1 MIENQF
7 TKAIVCPPAET
18 FADGLTSV
26 SLGVPDLERAQRQHA
41 GYCKALS
48 DAGLQIVTLSP
59 DRVHPDSTFV
69 EDTAMLTPKWAII
82 TRPGAESRVGEIER
96 ITRALSQYFGQLERI
111 EPPGTVDGGD
121 ICEIGDHY
129 LIGVSARTNTAGSHQ
144 LSRILAEQG
153 CTSNEVDIRGRTD
166 ILHLKS
172 GITYL
177 GNDRLLVIKSLADNI
192 SVPGTE
198 ILIVPEGDEYAA
210 NCIRVNDRLL
220 IPAGFPRT
228 RAMLDDLGYTTVQ
241 LDMSEFQ
248 KMDGGLSCLSLRF

>member
-1 MIENQF
+1 MKENQF

-18 FADGLTSV
+18 FADGITSV
-26 SLGVPDLERAQRQHA
+26 SLGVPDIEVAQRQHA
-41 GYCKALS
+41 AYCKALS
-48 DAGLQIVTLSP
+48 DAGLRIVTHSP

-69 EDTAMLTPKWAII
+69 EDTAVLTPKWAVI

-96 ITRALSQYFGQLERI
+96 ITRALSQYFDQLKRI

-129 LIGVSARTNTAGSHQ
+129 LIGVSARTNREGSRQ

-172 GITYL
+172 GLTYL
-177 GNDRLLVIKSLADNI
+177 GDDRLLVINSLADSI

-198 ILIVPEGDEYAA
+198 ILVVPDGEEYAA
-210 NCIRVNDRLL
+210 NCIRVNDRVL
-220 IPAGFPRT
+220 IPAGFPRVN
-228 RAMLDDLGYTTVQ
+228 AMSNDLGYMTVQ

>member
-1 MIENQF
+1 MRENQF

-26 SLGVPDLERAQRQHA
+26 SLGVPDLELAQRQHA
-41 GYCKALS
+41 AYCKALS

-69 EDTAMLTPKWAII
+69 EDTAVLTPEWAVI

-96 ITRALSQYFGQLERI
+96 ITRALSQYFDRLDTI
-111 EPPGTVDGGD
+111 DTPGTVDGGD

-129 LIGVSARTNTAGSHQ
+129 LIGVSARTNPEGSRQ

-153 CTSNEVDIRGRTD
+153 CTSTEVDIRGRTD

-172 GITYL
+172 GLTYL
-177 GNDRLLVIKSLADNI
+177 GDDRLLVTRSLADSI
-192 SVPGTE
+192 TVPGSE
-198 ILIVPEGDEYAA
+198 IIVVPEGEEYAA
-210 NCIRVNDRLL
+210 NCIRVNDRIL

-228 RAMLDDLGYTTVQ
+228 KAMLDDIGYLTV
-241 LDMSEFQ
+241 LLEMSECR